1 MNIWLLLLTL
11 FNVIL
16 LAGLSFS
23 LFLRI
28 KEKKEDQ
35 RLMRGLQLLQNKISI
50 LEDLSDRTD
59 EQVHKLV
66 HLIDK
71 KAGEVRNSLTMADE
85 KIEQM
90 NVALSKA
97 LDISKV
103 FNEQIPQQEMINRQK
118 TNAYVQAAKMA
129 HQGFSTEQIS
139 AKVDLSPAEIEM
151 ITKVNKDGLQFSED
165 SLPTWIQDASAPLQK
180 NQDND
185 LEMFMQALNQQ
196 NKNTGQN
203 MNTSLSQ
210 SLSASAFDSMTQDLD
225 AQNNLRAEF
234 NKIVK
239 PAFEATPAGPAT
251 IKPVVKNSVPQDFM
265 TETTITVNG
274 SSGEKSIRPME
285 FRKIVSHRG

>member
-11 FNVIL
+11 LNVIL

-35 RLMRGLQLLQNKISI
+35 RMTKGLQLLQNKISI

-71 KAGEVRNSLTMADE
+71 KAGEVRSHLSAADE
-85 KIEQM
+85 KIEHIEA
-90 NVALSKA
+90 ALSKA

-103 FNEQIPQQEMINRQK
+103 FSEQIPQQEMMNRQN

-129 HQGFSTEQIS
+129 HQGFSIDQIS

-151 ITKVNKDGLQFSED
+151 ITKVNKDNLQFSED
-165 SLPTWIQDASAPLQK
+165 SLPTWIQDQPLPAQN

-185 LEMFMQALNQQ
+185 LEMFTQALNQQ
-196 NKNTGQN
+196 NQKIGQSVSS
-203 MNTSLSQ
+203 T
-210 SLSASAFDSMTQDLD
+210 AFDSMTQDLA
-225 AQNNLRAEF
+225 AQNTLRAEF
-234 NKIVK
+234 NKTVK
-239 PAFEATPAGPAT
+239 PVLTE
-251 IKPVVKNSVPQDFM
+251 IKQVVRNSVPQDFM
-265 TETTITVNG
+265 SEKTTTANG
-274 SSGEKSIRPME
+274 TLGEKSIRPME